1 MNPDLE
7 FAIDQKVKP
16 IVGNAMQKFL
26 GVKVANI
33 ETDISDQLKNST
45 LLDFSVNT
53 KLPFKQAK
61 KAFKRAYLM
70 RLLEMHLGNIS
81 IAATVAGLD
90 RRSIH
95 RLVLSLKVP
104 TVKFREDVEPSYAR
118 NAVVQGIIQ
127 GVLGQYRSALNPVK
141 YKALSAQTEAIS
153 EDIVKELP
161 ETHLTLR
168 EAEHE
173 FEKAYLSQLLKEC
186 STIAQAAKIAKLR
199 YEVLHRKLR
208 MLGIRSQ
215 KD

>member
-1 MNPDLE
+1 MNSELE
-7 FAIDQKVKP
+7 TAVEQRVKP
-16 IVGNAMQKFL
+16 IVGSAMQKYL
-26 GVKVANI
+26 GVKVSNI
-33 ETDISDQLKNST
+33 EADISDQLKRST
-45 LLDFSVNT
+45 LLEIPIDT

-70 RLLEMHLGNIS
+70 RLLKIHLGNIS

-95 RLVLSLKVP
+95 RLVTSLKVP
-104 TVKFREDVEPSYAR
+104 ATKFREDAEPSYAR
-118 NAVVQGIIQ
+118 QAVVQGIIQ

-141 YKALSAQTEAIS
+141 YKVFSKQAEAIS

-161 ETHLTLR
+161 EEHLTLKD
-168 EAEHE
+168 AEHE

-186 STIAQAAKIAKLR
+186 STIAQAAKQAKLR

-208 MLGIRSQ
+208 NLGIRAH

>member
-1 MNPDLE
+1 MNTDLE

-16 IVGNAMQKFL
+16 IVAGAMQKFL

-45 LLDFSVNT
+45 LLDFSINT
-53 KLPFKQAK
+53 KLPYKQAK
-61 KAFKRAYLM
+61 KAFKRVYLM
-70 RLLEMHLGNIS
+70 KLLQMHLGNIS

-104 TVKFREDVEPSYAR
+104 ALKFREDAEPSYAR
-118 NAVVQGIIQ
+118 QAVVQGIIQ

-161 ETHLTLR
+161 ETHLTLK
-168 EAEHE
+168 EAEHS
-173 FEKAYLSQLLKEC
+173 FEKAYLSQLMKES
-186 STIAQAAKIAKLR
+186 STIVQAAKTAKLR

-208 MLGIRSQ
+208 NLGIRPQNS
-215 KD
+215 